1 MLSRELGTYKI
12 RVNSVSPGLTETD
25 MMRKS
30 TDVKFLEEIVN
41 DIPLKKIGTP
51 VDISK
56 IILFLASDYSEYLT
70 GQNIRIDGGL
80 K

>member
-1 MLSRELGTYKI
+1 
-12 RVNSVSPGLTETD
+12 

-30 TDVKFLEEIVN
+30 TDVKFLETIIN
-41 DIPLKKIGTP
+41 DIPLKRIGTP